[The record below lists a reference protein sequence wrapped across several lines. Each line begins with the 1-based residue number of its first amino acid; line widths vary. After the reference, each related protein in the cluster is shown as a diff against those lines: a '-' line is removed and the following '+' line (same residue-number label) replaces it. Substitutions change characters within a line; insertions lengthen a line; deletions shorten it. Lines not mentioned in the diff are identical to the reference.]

1 MSSTRS
7 SSTDP
12 RQTPQRGDDD
22 RVDPSTPPRRTSP
35 QTRLANIPDE
45 DIKWAFKSLG
55 RFVTPRD
62 DDDDGRSNS
71 LTLKRVWLVV
81 NDTLEQDPTLKGLL
95 VDRNE
100 FLTNVKRK
108 GERKFID
115 SLKALAESG
124 TWADLF
130 EDGTLFCSFF
140 SKRSDRVLCLEVFFL
155 NATLVEGAQ

>member
-1 MSSTRS
+1 M
-7 SSTDP
+7 
-12 RQTPQRGDDD
+12 
-22 RVDPSTPPRRTSP
+22 
-35 QTRLANIPDE
+35 
-45 DIKWAFKSLG
+45 
-55 RFVTPRD
+55 
-62 DDDDGRSNS
+62 
-71 LTLKRVWLVV
+71 
-81 NDTLEQDPTLKGLL
+81 
-95 VDRNE
+95 DRNE